1 MGKATT
7 IVTQQVRDKLYAR
20 ADVTIIKDEMWDVAH
35 HWWNSR
41 ENLLEVVPETRF
53 LKFLHPEAPDGRHV
67 DVILD
72 EEGLR
77 FKPDADV

>member
-7 IVTQQVRDKLYAR
+7 IVTPCLRDKLYAR
-20 ADVTIIKDEMWDVAH
+20 ADVTVIKDEAWCVH
-35 HWWNSR
+35 H
-41 ENLLEVVPETRF
+41 RF
-53 LKFLHPEAPDGRHV
+53 LKFLHPDAPDGRHV

>member
-7 IVTQQVRDKLYAR
+7 VVTPQLRDKLYAR
-20 ADVTIIKDEMWDVAH
+20 ADFTVIKDEMWDDH
-35 HWWNSR
+35 
-41 ENLLEVVPETRF
+41 TRF

-67 DVILD
+67 DVIL
-72 EEGLR
+72 EGPVLR

>member
-7 IVTQQVRDKLYAR
+7 IVTPELRNVLSTREDINIIRDEEWCGR
-20 ADVTIIKDEMWDVAH
+20 D
-35 HWWNSR
+35 R
-41 ENLLEVVPETRF
+41 FLEV
-53 LKFLHPEAPDGRHV
+53 LHPDAPDGRHV

-77 FKPDADV
+77 FKPDQDV

>member
-1 MGKATT
+1 MGFATT
-7 IVTQQVRDKLYAR
+7 IVYPELLDELWKRE
-20 ADVTIIKDEMWDVAH
+20 DVIFIDTTVWGEGKMF
-35 HWWNSR
+35 
-41 ENLLEVVPETRF
+41 LEF
-53 LKFLHPEAPDGRHV
+53 IHPDAPDGRHV